1 MKYRTTVNGQTFE
14 VEIHNDGR
22 VLVDGEERAVDFRRI
37 TQSLYSALIDN
48 QSIEAYVERRD
59 ENYQVIMRGDLYDVQ
74 VLDERQQRLIR
85 ASAGFAVAQGE
96 LTVRSP
102 MPGLIVD
109 VRVAEGQTVERGTAL
124 CVLESM
130 KMENEIKAPR
140 AGKVERIHIA
150 KGDSVEQ
157 NRVLV
162 TLS

>member
-14 VEIHNDGR
+14 IDVQNDGR
-22 VLVDGEERAVDFRRI
+22 ILVNGEERTVDFRRI
-37 TQSLYSALIDN
+37 TESLYSALIDN

-59 ENYQVIMRGDLYDVQ
+59 ESYQVIIRGDLYDVQ
-74 VLDERQQRLIR
+74 VLDERQQRLMR
-85 ASAGFAVAQGE
+85 SSSGFAVAQGE

-109 VRVAEGQTVERGTAL
+109 VRVTEGQAVERGASL

-140 AGKVERIHIA
+140 AGKIERIHIA